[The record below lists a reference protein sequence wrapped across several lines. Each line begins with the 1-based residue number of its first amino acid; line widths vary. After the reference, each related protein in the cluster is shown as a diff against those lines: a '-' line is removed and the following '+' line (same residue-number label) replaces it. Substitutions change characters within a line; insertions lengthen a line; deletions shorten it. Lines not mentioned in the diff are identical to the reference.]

1 MVFIRLNLTNFI
13 KMCTVTL
20 TALPGV
26 DSGFVL
32 TSNRDEA
39 IARETLPP
47 EEYLEGGVRMLY
59 PKDAVAGGTWIG
71 VSGRKRAICLLNGA
85 FEKHRRKPSY
95 AKSRGVVVKDLLAAD
110 LLEQEISS
118 CSLQEVEPFT
128 CVIVEWSVQLRF
140 FELVWDESKK
150 HFRELPP
157 GSYIWASSF
166 LFSAEERQQ
175 RRKKFESLQQK
186 YRLNRDIL
194 LNFHTSEEV
203 DGMILDKGPLKTCSI
218 TQIANTPEGAEM
230 FYRDLLR
237 KEHPEY
243 NYTFRI

>member
-1 MVFIRLNLTNFI
+1 
-13 KMCTVTL
+13 MCTVTL
-20 TALPGV
+20 TALSGV

-47 EEYLEGGVRMLY
+47 AEYLEDEIRMLY

-71 VSGRKRAICLLNGA
+71 VSERKRAICLLNGA
-85 FEKHRRKPSY
+85 FDKHRRKSSY
-95 AKSRGVVVKDLLAAD
+95 AKSRGVVVKDLLAAE
-110 LLEQEISS
+110 LLEQEIRS
-118 CSLQEVEPFT
+118 CSLQEVESFT
-128 CVIVEWSVQLRF
+128 CVIVDWRRQLRF
-140 FELVWDESKK
+140 LELVWDEKEK

-175 RRKKFESLQQK
+175 RRKEFENLQQK
-186 YRLNRDIL
+186 HRLNRDIL

-203 DGMILDKGPLKTCSI
+203 DGMMLDRGSLKTCSI
-218 TQIANTPEGAEM
+218 TQIGNTPEGAEM
-230 FYRDLLR
+230 FYRDLLQ